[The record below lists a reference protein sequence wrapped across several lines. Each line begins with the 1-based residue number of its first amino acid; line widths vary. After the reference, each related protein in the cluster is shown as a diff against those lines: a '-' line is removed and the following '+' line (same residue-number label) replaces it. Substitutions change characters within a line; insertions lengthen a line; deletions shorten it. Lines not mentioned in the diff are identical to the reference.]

1 MKKINWRYLLQQS
14 SLILILCYLLLFA
27 STHNGLVNETV
38 LIISACLFTIIGG
51 YWLVFGFPRRHPL
64 EWPLMAFIG
73 ILVITTLT
81 SIDPRRSLS
90 ELWLIGIS
98 VLLFLATGD
107 FIRRG
112 LLDLLVLKAIFIV
125 GAIIMAFAWLEG
137 IRWYVN
143 WFQITGVLLP
153 GINYRLPLPNFFG
166 VLLNLLLMFAG
177 AIFFFQKGWLSRIL
191 LLVFILSDLGL
202 IYLTSSRGGWLG
214 TAAGLL
220 CLSGLLVSQYRD
232 KLINFWLRMRKNK
245 ALVVSGATALVFF
258 GAAVGVVLYRQAL
271 HPTHTSSIIGARSYL
286 WIPAWQSFLRS
297 PWVGEGP
304 FTYVSQYVKVHSVPP
319 HEIFVYAHNLY
330 LDVLSGSGILGI
342 VALAWLIVSTAV
354 YLHKKLPL
362 SARSEKGVVLGA
374 ISALAAFLVHGLL
387 DSVHHTIPT
396 SAWTLAILL
405 GIVIRPG
412 EKTKRFSIL
421 AILTW
426 VGVIGLSWI
435 NIWQN
440 APFEKGVRAA
450 NLGQIGEASAYF
462 EEASRRDSG
471 MAIVWQQLG
480 LADSQLVYEGQ
491 KGFLERAIR
500 AFEIVVQID
509 PDWAVHHA
517 NLAALYREDG
527 NLPKAR
533 LEFEK
538 AVQKAPLSAVFLLN
552 LGEVAEDQ
560 EDYASAKNY
569 FQKTLDLRPDWAEAY
584 YWRASAIRQE
594 VVKAWKSKQP
604 EVDQPST
611 LALEQQLTA
620 NPDVASSYISLAER
634 YLEEGRAEEANSLL
648 EKAQLTYIQSD
659 EEYLELKWLQAASL
673 AQRHEYAEAVKIGED
688 ALNGIRYQG
697 MYGPGSYG
705 KTMYPALMFRRVSM
719 AADWVPQVRMIGF
732 TDAWGLRLNQLAS
745 WYAALGDL
753 ERSNQCTQELVAR
766 IPDFETIF
774 QSGRRMP

>member
-1 MKKINWRYLLQQS
+1 MEKINWRYLLQQS
-14 SLILILCYLLLFA
+14 SLILILSYLLLFA

-38 LIISACLFTIIGG
+38 LIISACLFAVVGG
-51 YWLVFGFPRRHPL
+51 YWLVVGFPRRHPL
-64 EWPLMAFIG
+64 EWPLVAFIG
-73 ILVITTLT
+73 VLVITTLT

-98 VLLFLATGD
+98 ILLFLAIGD

-112 LLDLLVLKAIFIV
+112 LPEDLVLKAVFIV
-125 GAIIMAFAWLEG
+125 GAMIMAFAWLEG

-143 WFQITGVLLP
+143 WFRTAGVLLP

-177 AIFFFQKGWLSRIL
+177 AMFFFQRRWLSRVL

-220 CLSGLLVSQYRD
+220 CLSVLLVSQYRE
-232 KLINFWLRMRKNK
+232 KLSHLWLRVRKNK
-245 ALVVSGATALVFF
+245 TLVVGGAAALLIFT
-258 GAAVGVVLYRQAL
+258 AAVGVVLYRQAM

-342 VALAWLIVSTAV
+342 AVLTWLIVSAAV
-354 YLHKKLPL
+354 YLLKKLSL
-362 SARSEKGVVLGA
+362 SVSSEKGMILGA
-374 ISALAAFLVHGLL
+374 ISAMAAFLVHGLL

-405 GIVIRPG
+405 GVVIRPDD
-412 EKTKRFSIL
+412 KTKKFSGL
-421 AILTW
+421 AVLTCA
-426 VGVIGLSWI
+426 GVIGLSWI

-450 NLGQIGEASAYF
+450 NLGQMGEASAYF
-462 EEASRRDSG
+462 EEASRRDNG

-480 LADSQLVYEGQ
+480 LADSQLAYEGQ
-491 KGFLERAIR
+491 KSFLGRAIR
-500 AFEIVVQID
+500 AYEIAVQID

-527 NLPKAR
+527 SLTKAR

-538 AVQKAPLSAVFLLN
+538 AVQEAPLSAVFWLN
-552 LGEVAEDQ
+552 LGEVAEAQ
-560 EDYASAKNY
+560 EDYTGARGY
-569 FQKTLDLRPDWAEAY
+569 YQKTLDLRPDWAEAY
-584 YWRASAIRQE
+584 DWRASAFRQE
-594 VVKAWKSKQP
+594 VVKAWKSNRP
-604 EVDQPST
+604 EVDQPSI

-620 NPDVASSYISLAER
+620 NPDVASSYISLAGR
-634 YLEEGRAEEANSLL
+634 YLQEGREEEANSLL

-659 EEYLELKWLQAASL
+659 EELLELKWLQAVSL

-705 KTMYPALMFRRVSM
+705 KSMYPALMFRRVSM
-719 AADWVPQVRMIGF
+719 AMEWVPQVRMIGF
-732 TDAWGLRLNQLAS
+732 TDAWGIRLNQLAS

-753 ERSNQCTQELVAR
+753 ERSNQCTKELGEQ
-766 IPDFETIF
+766 IPDFEEIF
-774 QSGRRMP
+774 QSEGGMP